1 MKTKRASIISGISSF
16 SWLFRTCA
24 GAAIMALL
32 IAYGAGAF
40 AQSVE
45 KAETSQ
51 QSREKES
58 ELERARVIVE
68 KPKENKPSNPETGRT
83 WGVYSTTTSLELGY
97 RFVDSD
103 GNNRRYLSDVN
114 VRDGFR
120 VLGYSLDMRA
130 RPETALL
137 FDFLKADVNNAG
149 GDAAQT
155 FYLRAEKTRFYR
167 FDGNV
172 RRFNYYRS
180 IANFVAPIPNTTWRD
195 FDLRQ
200 QISDFNLKL
209 FPQRAVRIN
218 AGYSRSMAKGRY
230 TPTYNFERD
239 QFQLLGQSHWEANDY
254 RLGLD
259 ATYRRWDFNVE
270 QLYRNFHNDPHMTA
284 KPGGDLGLN
293 PTDNGQIAT
302 LSRDTPFHSRS
313 LVTRFGIHG
322 NIAERL
328 HVVFRALH
336 DDERIN
342 AGYLEIDTG
351 RANNGS
357 TIVSRTLSLADSG
370 GIAKRPGNNVDVGV
384 SLDVNR
390 HLTLSNTFNYAN
402 WRISGAM
409 SWLNLSVQQ
418 TGAAPPTTTT
428 TTTVA
433 TGYVTDLSSFR
444 NTLEASFNFGRKFSA
459 DLGWRAMNRDVKL
472 AGIWNATS
480 TSPVIKDEAESIFT
494 NSFIG
499 GMRYRPT
506 NKASFMFDVEHG
518 QNNNAFIRI
527 APLDFTRTRVRAQVQ
542 ATDKLWFNGTFTSL
556 DRSNPTPQVENESTM
571 RSYSASV
578 SWEPHT
584 RAHIDFGYDYHD
596 LFATALIDYTLGTQ
610 RVNGRSLYYSRINS
624 LFANTRFAL
633 TNRLDLLL
641 AYYYI
646 MDRGNPSVALGPN
659 DQVNSYPLRR
669 HNPEARLAYRFSNNV
684 TGNIS
689 YRHYSYNERD
699 FTAQDYRANILTTS
713 LRFTF

>member
-1 MKTKRASIISGISSF
+1 MKTKRTSTIISGF
-16 SWLFRTCA
+16 SWLSRTCA

-32 IAYGAGAF
+32 IACVAGAF

-45 KAETSQ
+45 KAETGQ
-51 QSREKES
+51 QAREKES

-68 KPKENKPSNPETGRT
+68 NPKENKPSNPETGRT
-83 WGVYSTTTSLELGY
+83 WGVYSTTTSLDLGY
-97 RFVDSD
+97 RFVDTD
-103 GNNRRYLSDVN
+103 GNNGRYLSDVN

-137 FDFLKADVNNAG
+137 F
-149 GDAAQT
+149 
-155 FYLRAEKTRFYR
+155 
-167 FDGNV
+167 
-172 RRFNYYRS
+172 
-180 IANFVAPIPNTTWRD
+180 
-195 FDLRQ
+195 
-200 QISDFNLKL
+200 DFNLKL

-239 QFQLLGQSHWEANDY
+239 QFQLLGQSRWEANDY

-259 ATYRRWDFNVE
+259 ATYRKWDFNVE
-270 QLYRNFHNDPHMTA
+270 QLYRNFHNDPHFTA

-293 PTDNGQIAT
+293 LTDNGRITT
-302 LSRDTPFHSRS
+302 LSRDTPFRSRS
-313 LVTRFGIHG
+313 LVTRFGVHG

-328 HVVFRALH
+328 HVAFRALH
-336 DDERIN
+336 DDERIR

-357 TIVSRTLSLADSG
+357 TIISRTLSLTDPG
-370 GIAKRPGNNVDVGV
+370 GVAKRPGNNVDVGV

-390 HLTLSNTFNYAN
+390 HLTISNTFSYAD
-402 WRISGAM
+402 WRISGDM
-409 SWLNLSVQQ
+409 SFLNVSVQR

-480 TSPVIKDEAESIFT
+480 ANPVIKDEAESIFT

-556 DRSNPTPQVENESTM
+556 DRSNPTPQVENESTT

-578 SWEPHT
+578 SWEPHP
-584 RAHIDFGYDYHD
+584 RAHVDFGYDYHD

-624 LFANTRFAL
+624 LFANTRFGL

-646 MDRGNPSVALGPN
+646 MDRGNPSVSLGPN